1 MPAAT
6 DSLQTAVQDTA
17 RAVAQA
23 TPPAVTETSTN
34 LWEMILKGGP
44 VMIPLA
50 IFLLVAVYII
60 IERLIVINRS
70 LRVPHNFMNNI
81 RDFILSGNIDSARA
95 VCKTT
100 NAPVARMIEKGINRI
115 GRPLADIEKSIENVG
130 KLEVA
135 KLEKNLN
142 LLGIIAGIAP
152 MMGFIG
158 TILGV
163 IRIFYNIGLAGT
175 IEVKYVADGLYEK
188 MVSSASGLI
197 IGIIAY
203 AAYHLLSGMI
213 DKAIFKMESNTVDFI
228 DVLQEPSK

>member
-1 MPAAT
+1 MPDT
-6 DSLQTAVQDTA
+6 LNQVVQDTA
-17 RAVAQA
+17 TALAQPAAPVA
-23 TPPAVTETSTN
+23 TESSAS
-34 LWEMILKGGP
+34 LFELVLKGGP
-44 VMIPLA
+44 VMIPIA
-50 IFLLVAVYII
+50 IFLLISIYII

-70 LRVPHNFMNNI
+70 SKIPHNFMNNI
-81 RDFILSGNIDSARA
+81 RDSILSGNIDSART

-100 NAPVARMIEKGINRI
+100 NSPIARMIEKGINRI

-142 LLGIIAGIAP
+142 FLGIIAGIAP
-152 MMGFIG
+152 MLGFIG

-163 IRIFYNIGLAGT
+163 IRIFYNISLSGT

-197 IGIIAY
+197 VGIIAY
-203 AAYHLLSGMI
+203 AAYHYLSALI
-213 DKAIFKMESNTVDFI
+213 DKIIFKMESSSVDFI

>member
-1 MPAAT
+1 MPLDT
-6 DSLQTAVQDTA
+6 VQTAVQDTT
-17 RAVAQA
+17 RAVAQ
-23 TPPAVTETSTN
+23 TPAVTETSTS
-34 LWEMILKGGP
+34 LWEMLLKGGP

-50 IFLLVAVYII
+50 IFLVVAIYII

-70 LRVPHNFMNNI
+70 AKVPHNFMNNI

-130 KLEVA
+130 KLEVS

-142 LLGIIAGIAP
+142 FLGIIAGIAP
-152 MMGFIG
+152 MLGFIG

-163 IRIFYNIGLAGT
+163 IRIFYNIAQAGT
-175 IEVKYVADGLYEK
+175 IEVRYVADGLYEK

-197 IGIIAY
+197 VGIIAY
-203 AAYHLLSGMI
+203 AAYHYLSALV
-213 DKAIFKMESNTVDFI
+213 DKVVFKMESTSVDFI

>member
-1 MPAAT
+1 MPVT

-17 RAVAQA
+17 RAVAQTAA
-23 TPPAVTETSTN
+23 TPTVTETSTN
-34 LWEMILKGGP
+34 LWEMVLKGGP

-50 IFLLVAVYII
+50 IFLIVAIYII

-70 LRVPHNFMNNI
+70 SRVPHNFMNNI
-81 RDFILSGNIDSARA
+81 RDFILSGNVESAKA
-95 VCKTT
+95 VCKST

-142 LLGIIAGIAP
+142 FLGIIAGIAP
-152 MMGFIG
+152 MLGFIG

-197 IGIIAY
+197 VGIIAY
-203 AAYHLLSGMI
+203 AAYHYLSTMI
-213 DKAIFKMESNTVDFI
+213 DRVIFKMESSSVDFI

>member
-1 MPAAT
+1 
-6 DSLQTAVQDTA
+6 
-17 RAVAQA
+17 
-23 TPPAVTETSTN
+23 
-34 LWEMILKGGP
+34 
-44 VMIPLA
+44 
-50 IFLLVAVYII
+50 
-60 IERLIVINRS
+60 
-70 LRVPHNFMNNI
+70 
-81 RDFILSGNIDSARA
+81 
-95 VCKTT
+95 
-100 NAPVARMIEKGINRI
+100 MIEKGINRI

-142 LLGIIAGIAP
+142 FLGIIAGIAP
-152 MMGFIG
+152 MLGFIG

-197 IGIIAY
+197 VGIIAY
-203 AAYHLLSGMI
+203 AAYHYLSTMI
-213 DKAIFKMESNTVDFI
+213 DRVIFKMESSSVDFI

>member
-1 MPAAT
+1 MPDTLNQVLQDTTRALTQPAAP
-6 DSLQTAVQDTA
+6 
-17 RAVAQA
+17 VA
-23 TPPAVTETSTN
+23 TESSTN
-34 LWEMILKGGP
+34 LLELVMKGGP
-44 VMIPLA
+44 VMIPIA
-50 IFLLVAVYII
+50 IFLLISIYII

-70 LRVPHNFMNNI
+70 SKIPHNFMNNI
-81 RDFILSGNIDSARA
+81 RDSILSGTIDSART

-100 NAPVARMIEKGINRI
+100 NSPIARMIEKGINRI

-142 LLGIIAGIAP
+142 FLGIIAGIAP
-152 MMGFIG
+152 MLGFIG

-163 IRIFYNIGLAGT
+163 IRIFYNISLSGT

-197 IGIIAY
+197 VGIIAY
-203 AAYHLLSGMI
+203 AAYHYLSAMV
-213 DKAIFKMESNTVDFI
+213 DKVIFKMESSSVDFI

>member
-1 MPAAT
+1 
-6 DSLQTAVQDTA
+6 
-17 RAVAQA
+17 
-23 TPPAVTETSTN
+23 
-34 LWEMILKGGP
+34 
-44 VMIPLA
+44 MIPLA

-213 DKAIFKMESNTVDFI
+213 DKAIFKMESNSVDFI